1 MSEGNP
7 LLAESEG
14 QANPNPV
21 THPLSNFTISPTDF
35 AHGGLTKSTEGAG
48 LFNDVASTIQD
59 GATGNWGGLAMDL
72 AADGLDGLGMMM
84 DPLGSLAGAGIG
96 WLIEH
101 ISFLKKPLDWL
112 AGDPEAVTAK
122 AQTLQNVAE
131 HLRSSAENYVNSVGT
146 LQKTQGSAA
155 DGYRT
160 AAQNYQ
166 QAVNGLAAHVD
177 GATQAM
183 HTAAMI
189 VGTTRSIIRDS
200 ISQFVGDAIVKFIAA
215 SALAPVTFGG
225 SEAAFIADEVAEGAS
240 LAASNAGKVSKVVK
254 ETETLA
260 KGAKKSETAM
270 RDAGKGFEK
279 AAGKEANKVDDFNT
293 KAAAHNERVHEH
305 GARSEDQL
313 GKEAGHNERAVD
325 NQQNLADN
333 RDALGRNQND
343 LDRAVKD
350 HDKGDMRRLNQERRP
365 LKDENRALNQE
376 DKALNRERHDLDQ
389 SHNQLRHQGNDIN
402 HEGNQLARE
411 RKEIIDDKVEGFHDH
426 GVGPAKDLH
435 HWVENHPAAKVGEHV
450 VDGAKEVG
458 MNVFTNEGTRTA
470 GIQYEYEERLE
481 EQGGEIPDGSF
492 VEEQRVPA
500 DGGSGE

>member
-1 MSEGNP
+1 MTEGNP

-21 THPLSNFTISPTDF
+21 THPLSNFTIAPTDLE
-35 AHGGLTKSTEGAG
+35 HGGLTKATEGGG

-59 GATGNWGGLAMDL
+59 AATGNWGGLAMDL
-72 AADGLDGLGMMM
+72 AADGLDGLGMAM

-101 ISFLKKPLDWL
+101 VSFLKKPLDWL

-131 HLRSSAENYVNSVGT
+131 HLRSSAENYVRSVGT
-146 LQKTQGSAA
+146 LQRTQGPAA
-155 DGYRT
+155 DGYRR

-166 QAVNGLAAHVD
+166 QAVNGLAAHLD

-189 VGTTRSIIRDS
+189 VGTTRGVIRDS
-200 ISQFVGDAIVKFIAA
+200 IAQFVGDAIVKFVAA

-240 LAASNAGKVSKVVK
+240 LAASNAGKVSKVVR
-254 ETETLA
+254 ETEELA
-260 KGAKKSETAM
+260 KGAKTSETAL
-270 RDAGKGFEK
+270 RDAGDGFER
-279 AAGKEANKVDDFNT
+279 AAGKVDDFNT
-293 KAAAHNERVHEH
+293 RASAHNERVTEH
-305 GARSEDQL
+305 GAHSQDQL
-313 GKEAGHNERAVD
+313 GREAGHNERAVD
-325 NQQNLADN
+325 NEQNLAAN

-343 LDRAVKD
+343 LDRALNE
-350 HDKGDMRRLNQERRP
+350 HNRGDVRRLNGERGP

-376 DKALNRERHDLDQ
+376 DRALNRERHDLEQ
-389 SHNQLRHQGNDIN
+389 SHNQLRHEGNDIN
-402 HEGNQLARE
+402 READRLARE
-411 RKEIIDDKVEGFHDH
+411 REEIIDGRVEDFHDH
-426 GVGPAKDLH
+426 GVGRAGDLH
-435 HWVENHPAAKVGEHV
+435 RWIEDHPAAGIAEHAVDVG
-450 VDGAKEVG
+450 KEAG

-470 GIQYEYEERLE
+470 GIQYEYEEKVKE
-481 EQGGEIPDGSF
+481 GGEVPDGGF

-500 DGGSGE
+500 GGGAGE

>member
-1 MSEGNP
+1 MTEGNP

-14 QANPNPV
+14 QENPNPV
-21 THPLSNFTISPTDF
+21 THPLSNFTVSPTDF
-35 AHGGLTKSTEGAG
+35 EHGGLTKVTEGAG
-48 LFNDVASTIQD
+48 LFNDVASTVQD
-59 GATGNWGGLAMDL
+59 AATGNWGGFAMDL
-72 AADGLDGLGMMM
+72 AADGLDGLGMAM

-131 HLRSSAENYVNSVGT
+131 HLRSSAANYVNSVGT
-146 LQKTQGSAA
+146 LQKTQGQAA

-160 AAQNYQ
+160 AARNYQ

-200 ISQFVGDAIVKFIAA
+200 ISQFVGDAIIKFIAA

-240 LAASNAGKVSKVVK
+240 LAASNAGKVSKVVR

-260 KGAKKSETAM
+260 KGAKKSETAL
-270 RDAGKGFEK
+270 RDASGGFEK
-279 AAGKEANKVDDFNT
+279 AAGREAGDFNT
-293 KAAAHNERVHEH
+293 RAAGHNERVSEH
-305 GARSEDQL
+305 GTRSQDQL
-313 GKEAGHNERAVD
+313 SKEAGHNERAVD

-333 RDALGRNQND
+333 RDALGRNQNE
-343 LDRAVKD
+343 LDQAVKD
-350 HDKGDMRRLNQERRP
+350 HNRGDTRRLNRERQP
-365 LKDENRALNQE
+365 LKEENRALNQE
-376 DKALNRERHDLDQ
+376 DKALNRERHDLEQ

-402 HEGNQLARE
+402 REGNRLARE
-411 RKEIIDDKVEGFHDH
+411 RQEIIDGKVEDFHGH
-426 GVGPAKDLH
+426 GVGRAGDLH
-435 HWVENHPAAKVGEHV
+435 RWVEEHPGAGVGEHV
-450 VDGAKEVG
+450 IDTAKEAG
-458 MNVFTNEGTRTA
+458 MNAVTNEGTRTA
-470 GIQYEYEERLE
+470 GIQYEYEEKHK
-481 EQGGEIPDGSF
+481 GEIPDGIF
-492 VEEQRVPA
+492 VQE
-500 DGGSGE
+500 

>member
-1 MSEGNP
+1 MTEGNP

-21 THPLSNFTISPTDF
+21 THPLSNFTIAPTDLE
-35 AHGGLTKSTEGAG
+35 HGGLTKATEGAG

-59 GATGNWGGLAMDL
+59 AATGNWGGLAMDL
-72 AADGLDGLGMMM
+72 AADGLDGLGMAM

-146 LQKTQGSAA
+146 LQRTQGQAA
-155 DGYRT
+155 DGYRQ

-189 VGTTRSIIRDS
+189 VGTTRGIIRDS

-260 KGAKKSETAM
+260 NGAKKSETAL
-270 RDAGKGFEK
+270 RDAGEGFERSV
-279 AAGKEANKVDDFNT
+279 NDFNT
-293 KAAAHNERVHEH
+293 KAAAHNERVSEH
-305 GARSEDQL
+305 GAHSQDQL
-313 GKEAGHNERAVD
+313 GREAGHNERAVD
-325 NQQNLADN
+325 NEQNLAAN

-343 LDRAVKD
+343 LDQSLKNHNR
-350 HDKGDMRRLNQERRP
+350 GETRRLNRERQP
-365 LKDENRALNQE
+365 LREENRALNQE
-376 DKALNRERHDLDQ
+376 DRALNRERHDLEQ
-389 SHNQLRHQGNDIN
+389 SHNQLRHEGNDIN
-402 HEGNQLARE
+402 REGSRLARE
-411 RKEIIDDKVEGFHDH
+411 REEIIDGRVEDFHDH
-426 GVGPAKDLH
+426 GVGPARDLH
-435 HWVENHPAAKVGEHV
+435 HWVEGHPAAGAGERV
-450 VDGAKEVG
+450 VDAGKEAG

-470 GIQYEYEERLE
+470 GIEYEYEEKAE
-481 EQGGEIPDGSF
+481 EQGEIPDGSF
-492 VEEQRVPA
+492 VEEERVPA
-500 DGGSGE
+500 DGRSGE

>member
-1 MSEGNP
+1 MPEGNP

-14 QANPNPV
+14 QEHANPV
-21 THPLSNFTISPTDF
+21 THPLSNFTIGPTDLE
-35 AHGGLTKSTEGAG
+35 HGGLTKATEGAG

-59 GATGNWGGLAMDL
+59 AATGNWGGLAMDL
-72 AADGLDGLGMMM
+72 AADGLDGLGMAM

-101 ISFLKKPLDWL
+101 VSFLKKPLDWL

-131 HLRSSAENYVNSVGT
+131 HLRSSAENYVKSVGT
-146 LQKTQGSAA
+146 LQSAEGSAA
-155 DGYRT
+155 DGYRR

-166 QAVNGLAAHVD
+166 QAVAGLATHLD

-189 VGTTRSIIRDS
+189 VGTTRGIIRDS

-240 LAASNAGKVSKVVK
+240 LAASNAGKVSKVVR

-260 KGAKKSETAM
+260 KGAKKSESAL
-270 RDAGKGFEK
+270 RDAGEGFERS
-279 AAGKEANKVDDFNT
+279 AGKVDDFNT
-293 KAAAHNERVHEH
+293 RAAAHNERVSEH
-305 GARSEDQL
+305 GVRSQDQL
-313 GKEAGHNERAVD
+313 GKEASHNERAVD

-343 LDRAVKD
+343 LDRAVRD
-350 HDKGDMRRLNQERRP
+350 RDRGDMRRLNQERRP
-365 LKDENRALNQE
+365 LKDDNRALNQE
-376 DKALNRERHDLDQ
+376 DRALNRERHELEQ

-402 HEGNQLARE
+402 REGNQLARE
-411 RKEIIDDKVEGFHDH
+411 RREIVDHRVEDFHDH
-426 GVGPAKDLH
+426 GVGRARDLH
-435 HWVENHPAAKVGEHV
+435 HWVEEHPAAGVGERV
-450 VDGAKEVG
+450 VDVAKEAG
-458 MNVFTNEGTRTA
+458 LNVVTNEGTRTA
-470 GIQYEYEERLE
+470 GIEYEYEEKLE
-481 EQGGEIPDGSF
+481 QEEGEIPDGSF
-492 VEEQRVPA
+492 VSEERAPA

>member
-1 MSEGNP
+1 MTQGNP

-14 QANPNPV
+14 QENPNPV
-21 THPLSNFTISPTDF
+21 THPFSNFTIAPTDLQ
-35 AHGGLTKSTEGAG
+35 HGGLTKATEGGG

-59 GATGNWGGLAMDL
+59 AATGNWGGFAMDL
-72 AADGLDGLGMMM
+72 AADGLDGLGMAM

-131 HLRSSAENYVNSVGT
+131 PLRSSAQNYVNSVGA

-155 DGYRT
+155 DGYRQ

-166 QAVNGLAAHVD
+166 TAVNGLATHVD

-189 VGTTRSIIRDS
+189 VGTTRGIIRDS

-260 KGAKKSETAM
+260 KGAKKSETAL
-270 RDAGKGFEK
+270 RDAGEGFERS
-279 AAGKEANKVDDFNT
+279 AGRSAEDFNT
-293 KAAAHNERVHEH
+293 RAAAHNERVSEH
-305 GARSEDQL
+305 GARSQDQL
-313 GKEAGHNERAVD
+313 GREAEHNERAVD
-325 NQQNLADN
+325 NQQNLSEN
-333 RDALGRNQND
+333 RDALGRNQNE
-343 LDRAVKD
+343 LDRAVQD
-350 HDKGDMRRLNQERRP
+350 HNRGDMRRLNRERQP
-365 LKDENRALNQE
+365 LKEENQTLNQE
-376 DKALNRERHDLDQ
+376 DRALNRERHELEQ

-402 HEGNQLARE
+402 REGSQLARE
-411 RKEIIDDKVEGFHDH
+411 RSEIIDDRLEGFHDH
-426 GVGPAKDLH
+426 GLGPARDLH
-435 HWVENHPAAKVGEHV
+435 HWVEEHPLAGVGEHV
-450 VDGAKEVG
+450 IDGAKEAG
-458 MNVFTNEGTRTA
+458 MNVVTNEGTRTA
-470 GIQYEYEERLE
+470 GIQYEYEEKLE
-481 EQGGEIPDGSF
+481 EQGEIPDGSF
-492 VEEQRVPA
+492 VEEPA
-500 DGGSGE
+500 GGRPKE